1 MTGPS
6 VEIDGVEQVQKN
18 LAKLAKKFSQA
29 TVDGA
34 VAGAH
39 LIRTDAV
46 KSIQDESG
54 GEIVTRTR
62 AGGGEYEHT
71 ASKEGDAPN
80 TDTGRLVQSVQ
91 VDVKPTGIFV
101 GSSLDYA
108 GWLEDGTRK
117 MAARPWLVPAMERN
131 TDAVQKLIGSRIK
144 DVVIKHGDV

>member
-1 MTGPS
+1 MTRP
-6 VEIDGVEQVQKN
+6 VEGVEQVQKN

-39 LIRTDAV
+39 LIRTDAI
-46 KSIQDESG
+46 KSIQDQSG
-54 GEIVTRTR
+54 GEVVTRTR

-71 ASKEGDAPN
+71 TSKEGDAPN

-91 VDVKPTGIFV
+91 VDIKPIGIFV
-101 GSSLDYA
+101 GSSLNYA

-117 MAARPWLVPAMERN
+117 MAARPWLIPAMERN
-131 TDAVQKLIGSRIK
+131 MDAVRKLIGAQIK
-144 DVVIKHGDV
+144 NVVRKHGDV